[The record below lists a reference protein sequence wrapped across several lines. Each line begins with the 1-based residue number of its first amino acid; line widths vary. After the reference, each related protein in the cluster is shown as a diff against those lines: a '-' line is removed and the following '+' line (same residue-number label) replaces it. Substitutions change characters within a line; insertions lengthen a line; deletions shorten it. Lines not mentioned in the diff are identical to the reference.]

1 MKPRFDN
8 IPDQLVV
15 HISISMDQDI
25 PERDDLLKVRDPAG
39 QLLINLGKL
48 AKRLADYLELPL
60 NARLQLCTL

>member
-1 MKPRFDN
+1 VKPRFDD

-25 PERDDLLKVRDPAG
+25 AKGDGLLKARDPAS

-48 AKRLADYLELPL
+48 AKRFADDLELPL
-60 NARLQLCTL
+60 NARLQ